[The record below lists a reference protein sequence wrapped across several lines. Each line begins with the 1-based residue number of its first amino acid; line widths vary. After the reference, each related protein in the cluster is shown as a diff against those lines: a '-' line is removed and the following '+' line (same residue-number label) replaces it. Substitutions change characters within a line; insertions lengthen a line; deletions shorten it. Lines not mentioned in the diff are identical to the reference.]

1 MLKGHKYPNDMLMP
15 SKEREYFAIENA
27 PSKWI
32 KISLKFSEME
42 TKFYKINKVKTGPKT
57 QIMDRTRKDQTTYMS
72 SFHKRSGCYLGIKM
86 LL

>member
-1 MLKGHKYPNDMLMP
+1 MLKGHKYPNGMLMP

-32 KISLKFSEME
+32 KLSLKFSEME

-57 QIMDRTRKDQTTYMS
+57 QIMDRTRKDHTIYVL
-72 SFHKRSGCYLGIKM
+72 FP
-86 LL
+86 